1 MLERKIKHEG
11 GNERV
16 CVCVCACVGGGCDV
30 CAHTFLNREE
40 EKSHEK
46 MTSKRRPKGGRGRT
60 NVAVRK
66 TGSHSRV

>member
-1 MLERKIKHEG
+1 MMSVRKIKHEG

-46 MTSKRRPKGGRGRT
+46 MTSK
-60 NVAVRK
+60 
-66 TGSHSRV
+66 